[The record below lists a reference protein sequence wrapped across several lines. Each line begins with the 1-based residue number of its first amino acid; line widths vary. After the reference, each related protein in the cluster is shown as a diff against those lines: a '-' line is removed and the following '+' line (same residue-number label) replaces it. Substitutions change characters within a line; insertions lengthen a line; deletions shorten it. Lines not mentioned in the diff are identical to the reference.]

1 MSIWREDDPVLL
13 TAAAYKDIAA
23 VLSSQ
28 AENNGNQPVTGQIRR
43 RLVSFI
49 PAPTKSAPSVQE
61 LDWISGEL
69 RSARAAPA
77 AASVVEE
84 VSAEEGGGAP
94 GEGLAISP
102 IRVNEK
108 KVNFSQPN
116 SIKIIKFFVSII
128 IKKSKLKITEKKRKL

>member
-1 MSIWREDDPVLL
+1 M
-13 TAAAYKDIAA
+13 
-23 VLSSQ
+23 
-28 AENNGNQPVTGQIRR
+28 
-43 RLVSFI
+43 
-49 PAPTKSAPSVQE
+49 
-61 LDWISGEL
+61 
-69 RSARAAPA
+69 
-77 AASVVEE
+77 ASVVEE
-84 VSAEEGGGAP
+84 DSGEEGEGAP

>member
-1 MSIWREDDPVLL
+1 MSV
-13 TAAAYKDIAA
+13 
-23 VLSSQ
+23 
-28 AENNGNQPVTGQIRR
+28 
-43 RLVSFI
+43 I
-49 PAPTKSAPSVQE
+49 PAPTKSAPSVRE